1 MQSPLRLI
9 IALVLLALPLLEI
22 AVLIKAGQA
31 FGFWPVV
38 LTVIATG
45 FLGAKVI
52 QTQGMATFRRIS
64 DALEAGREPHREL
77 ADGALRLFAGLML
90 LLPGLLTD
98 TIGLLLM
105 VPPLRALIAN
115 LVFARAVIFGSSV
128 RRTTRRRWP
137 AGEQG
142 PQRDTASRHAERH
155 DRQFPSDGQ
164 IIEGEFERIDERTV
178 DPSRPPPRQPPKS

>member
-9 IALVLLALPLLEI
+9 VALVLLALPLLEI

-38 LTVIATG
+38 LTVIASG

-98 TIGLLLM
+98 TVGLLLM
-105 VPPLRALIAN
+105 VPPFRALIAN
-115 LVFARAVIFGSSV
+115 VFFARAVRFGSSV
-128 RRTTRRRWP
+128 RRTTRHRWP
-137 AGEQG
+137 AEDRG
-142 PQRDTASRHAERH
+142 PQRDGTPRHPERH
-155 DRQFPSDGQ
+155 DRPPVGEGQ

-178 DPSRPPPRQPPKS
+178 DTSRRPPHHPPKS